1 MIFEGDH
8 VMEEQVNTIVC
19 LVKKTARSV
28 KWQNDNEKA
37 KPIKDMALKTIL
49 DITQIVSSQIKGN
62 LYFKLSN
69 L

>member
-19 LVKKTARSV
+19 LGKKTARSV
-28 KWQNDNEKA
+28 EWQNDNEKA

-49 DITQIVSSQIKGN
+49 DITQIVIV
-62 LYFKLSN
+62 Y
-69 L
+69 